1 MDNDLEYL
9 MNEIKADQKPVK
21 PKRRRKR
28 RRGGA
33 FLILF
38 LFVFIIVLVA
48 GGLLFWW
55 MQRPER
61 KLPGQWHRTVDYT
74 QEATL
79 AAKEWLM
86 EAEGGREI
94 DLTEY
99 MGKVQ
104 IGVDLVLSEDGSWSS
119 TVDEASYAE
128 AKQQA
133 YEALEQGLV
142 ELSGERLKKSYLTS
156 AQNSNQ
162 ERQKEIIDMLETIT
176 PESIRETIEN
186 VTGMPCIEYLKTYG
200 PELLPPLEEIQGQY
214 NLNGSWKAENGVLL
228 RDGKGEAFMINTDLL
243 VLSGADGTEVYYRNA
258 E

>member
-61 KLPGQWHRTVDYT
+61 KLPGRWHRTVDHT

-99 MGKVQ
+99 M
-104 IGVDLVLSEDGSWSS
+104 
-119 TVDEASYAE
+119 
-128 AKQQA
+128 
-133 YEALEQGLV
+133 
-142 ELSGERLKKSYLTS
+142 
-156 AQNSNQ
+156 
-162 ERQKEIIDMLETIT
+162 
-176 PESIRETIEN
+176 
-186 VTGMPCIEYLKTYG
+186 
-200 PELLPPLEEIQGQY
+200 
-214 NLNGSWKAENGVLL
+214 
-228 RDGKGEAFMINTDLL
+228 
-243 VLSGADGTEVYYRNA
+243 
-258 E
+258 